1 MDNDNELTRNVC
13 GLRIASTIRHL
24 KELKA
29 DLEGYS
35 LDANNWDDIVTAID
49 KMQDAVD
56 EVEVESF
63 EIKPCSD

>member
-1 MDNDNELTRNVC
+1 MGKDNELTRNVC

-24 KELKA
+24 KALKA
-29 DLEGYS
+29 DLAEYP
-35 LDANNWDDIVTAID
+35 LDANNWKDIITVID

-56 EVEVESF
+56 AVEVETF